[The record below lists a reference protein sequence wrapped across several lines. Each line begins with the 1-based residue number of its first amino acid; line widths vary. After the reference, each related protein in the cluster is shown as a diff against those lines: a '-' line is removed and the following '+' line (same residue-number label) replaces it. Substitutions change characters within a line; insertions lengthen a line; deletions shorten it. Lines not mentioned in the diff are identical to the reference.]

1 MAPRLRLSKRQQQG
15 SALVSGNATLT
26 IPEVTDTTALQTDPS
41 HSGTGFG
48 LATPSL
54 TITPTTH
61 LLPPPTSKVSSNDQD
76 SGLTIPVIIGLSVGI
91 FVFLAIV
98 LVAVM
103 CLLGRRKLRKEKRS
117 WKSLDNPEKADHAP
131 RHVSSFMGL
140 RMSIPDPTIPN
151 PFTSNSP
158 TSDRRVPLNSVSDN
172 TLNKNP
178 GVFVG
183 GTTKLYTRG
192 VHLVEMDTRA
202 PPLTLET
209 SQSVFKTNRDLV
221 AALQAKA
228 PSPKAKHPRHNSAAS
243 TYLNLSDEEESPK
256 QADLNTK
263 LPGIPLPAVL
273 SRPSGVGI
281 GLPSNPRASHK
292 PSLLRNN
299 SSFSPSPTVTV
310 ASSRPAM
317 AALIT
322 ALDAVPLEDV
332 AVPTSASSY
341 ATNFTALATPR
352 ASMRMSMVE
361 RPVTLTLDPLG
372 EYSEEVAVV
381 PQANANPNTKMSME
395 AARPE
400 TLTIDP
406 DIKGRN
412 SPIAKSGDSIG
423 STLSNASQ
431 VQTGLETPTLL
442 RLGWASASEY
452 GYEGMDA
459 RGSTLTFASSEFDP
473 TRDSLDVRRRGSEDS
488 RK

>member
-15 SALVSGNATLT
+15 SAIVSGSTTLT
-26 IPEVTDTTALQTDPS
+26 IPQVTDTTALQTDPS

-54 TITPTTH
+54 TITPTTYS
-61 LLPPPTSKVSSNDQD
+61 LPPSTSKASSNDQD
-76 SGLTIPVIIGLSVGI
+76 SGLSIPVIIGLSVGI
-91 FVFLAIV
+91 FVFLAVI

-103 CLLGRRKLRKEKRS
+103 CLLGRRKQRKEKRS
-117 WKSLDNPEKADHAP
+117 WKSLDNTEKADHAP
-131 RHVSSFMGL
+131 RHISSFMGL

-172 TLNKNP
+172 TLNKNKNP

-183 GTTKLYTRG
+183 GTTKLYTPG
-192 VHLVEMDTRA
+192 VHPVEMDTRA
-202 PPLTLET
+202 PPLKLET
-209 SQSVFKTNRDLV
+209 SQNVFKANRDPV

-228 PSPKAKHPRHNSAAS
+228 PSPKAKYPRHNSAAS
-243 TYLNLSDEEESPK
+243 TYLNLSDEEEELPK
-256 QADLNTK
+256 QDTK
-263 LPGIPLPAVL
+263 LPSMPLPAVL
-273 SRPSGVGI
+273 SRPSGTGI

-292 PSLLRNN
+292 PPLLRNN
-299 SSFSPSPTVTV
+299 SSCSPNPTVMVT
-310 ASSRPAM
+310 SSRPAI

-322 ALDAVPLEDV
+322 ALDAVPLEDA

-341 ATNFTALATPR
+341 ATDFTALATPR
-352 ASMRMSMVE
+352 ASMRMSMME
-361 RPVTLTLDPLG
+361 RPVTWTLDPLG
-372 EYSEEVAVV
+372 EDNEEVAVA
-381 PQANANPNTKMSME
+381 PQANANPNTTKMSME

-406 DIKGRN
+406 GRN
-412 SPIAKSGDSIG
+412 APIAKSADSIG
-423 STLSNASQ
+423 SVLSNASQ
-431 VQTGLETPTLL
+431 VQAGLEAPTLL
-442 RLGWASASEY
+442 RPGWASASEY